1 MTSRKKAARLEGTE
15 KGTFFVGDS
24 EEEGIVTILR
34 CNPFSLINII
44 FPENIDSFLRT

>member
-1 MTSRKKAARLEGTE
+1 MNNTKKSRSGSEGTE

-34 CNPFSLINII
+34 CNPF
-44 FPENIDSFLRT
+44 FIDKG

>member
-1 MTSRKKAARLEGTE
+1 MPPARKSTE

-34 CNPFSLINII
+34 CNPF
-44 FPENIDSFLRT
+44 FIDKG

>member
-34 CNPFSLINII
+34 CNPFSLIKVDKIRKN
-44 FPENIDSFLRT
+44 EV

>member
-1 MTSRKKAARLEGTE
+1 MVVYGEKNHKKGGTCGEGTE

-34 CNPFSLINII
+34 CNPF
-44 FPENIDSFLRT
+44 FIDKG